1 MMAMVGP
8 VGADTQATKE
18 LMSAAERIKRFIADP
33 FLLNYLMNI
42 SD

>member
-18 LMSAAERIKRFIADP
+18 LMSATERIKRFITNP
-33 FLLNYLMNI
+33 FFTKLFNDYK
-42 SD
+42 